1 MQVELSVRPLPGF
14 TKSERDD
21 IKFYTRFI
29 KCEFQCLTQL
39 LAKDYMYNPFGYLG
53 MEQGLYNICND
64 ATFVVL
70 DVDYTATSI
79 YDRLTHLTNEGLEC
93 ILGTTSDPTNHFKY
107 RILLPID
114 RPVNAN
120 EYRRLVAG
128 IRELGLVADLDR
140 ASEKPSQKFYAY
152 ANSTVLYNQGAP
164 LVVEDYLL
172 PISECSQP
180 QFNCS
185 LELHEILS
193 EFSTYSTAPPGS
205 RTRYLLSAAFN
216 LVERGADHKLLEQVI
231 LHLNQSFLIPKDIG
245 SVYRR
250 VINFIKTRR
259 KHHDFS
265 RH

>member
-14 TKSERDD
+14 SKSERDD

-29 KCEFQCLTQL
+29 KCKFQHLTQL

-53 MEQGLYNICND
+53 MEQGLFNICSD

-70 DVDYTATSI
+70 DVDYTATSMH
-79 YDRLTHLTNEGLEC
+79 DRLTQLTNEGLEC
-93 ILGTTSDPTNHFKY
+93 ILGTTSDPTNYFKY

-152 ANSTVLYNQGAP
+152 ASSIVLYAKGNP
-164 LVVEDYLL
+164 LVVDDYIL
-172 PISECSQP
+172 PEAECTKTQLS
-180 QFNCS
+180 CS

-231 LHLNQSFLIPKDIG
+231 LHLNQSFLIPKRQEE
-245 SVYRR
+245 VYRR

-259 KHHDFS
+259 KTP
-265 RH
+265 

>member
-14 TKSERDD
+14 SKSERDD

-29 KCEFQCLTQL
+29 KCDFEKLTGL
-39 LAKDYMYNPFGYLG
+39 LSKDYIYSPFAYLG
-53 MEQGLYNICND
+53 MEQGLFNICSE
-64 ATFVVL
+64 ATFIVL
-70 DVDYTATSI
+70 DVDYTSTNLHE
-79 YDRLTHLTNEGLEC
+79 RLTQLTNEGLEC
-93 ILGTTSDPTNHFKY
+93 ILGTTSDPSNLFKY

-152 ANSTVLYNQGAP
+152 ASSIVLYAKGNP
-164 LVVEDYLL
+164 LIVADYLL
-172 PISECSQP
+172 PVSECSQP

-193 EFSTYSTAPPGS
+193 EFSTYSTAPPGN

-231 LHLNQSFLIPKDIG
+231 LHLNNSFLVPKRQEE
-245 SVYRR
+245 VYRR
-250 VINFIKTRR
+250 VINFIKARR
-259 KHHDFS
+259 CYM
-265 RH
+265 

>member
-29 KCEFQCLTQL
+29 KCEFKQLVQL
-39 LAKDYMYNPFGYLG
+39 LSKDYMYSPFAYLG
-53 MEQGLYNICND
+53 MEQGMLNICSE
-64 ATFVVL
+64 ASFVII
-70 DVDYTATSI
+70 DVDYTSTNI
-79 YDRLTHLTNEGLEC
+79 HDRLTQLSDEGLEC
-93 ILGTTSDPTNHFKY
+93 ILGTTSDPSNMLKY
-107 RILLPID
+107 RILLPLD
-114 RPVNAN
+114 RSVTPQ
-120 EYRRLVAG
+120 EYRRVVAG
-128 IRELGLVADLDR
+128 IREFGLISDLDR

-152 ANSTVLYNQGAP
+152 ANSLVLHNSGNP
-164 LVVEDYLL
+164 LIVADYLL
-172 PISECSQP
+172 PVSECSQP
-180 QFNCS
+180 DFSCS

-231 LHLNQSFLIPKDIG
+231 LHLNQSFLIPKDID

-250 VINFIKTRR
+250 VINFIKTLR
-259 KHHDFS
+259 KTP
-265 RH
+265 

>member
-29 KCEFQCLTQL
+29 KCKFKQLTEL
-39 LAKDYMYNPFGYLG
+39 LSKDYTYSPFGYLG
-53 MEQGLYNICND
+53 MEQGLFNICSD

-70 DVDYTATSI
+70 DVDYTATSMH
-79 YDRLTHLTNEGLEC
+79 DRLTQLTNEGLEC
-93 ILGTTSDPTNHFKY
+93 ILGTTSDQSNLFKY
-107 RILLPID
+107 RILLPLD

-152 ANSTVLYNQGAP
+152 ASSIVLYAKGNP
-164 LVVEDYLL
+164 LVVDDYIL
-172 PISECSQP
+172 PEAECTKTQLS
-180 QFNCS
+180 CS

-231 LHLNQSFLIPKDIG
+231 LHLNQSFLIPKDIN

-259 KHHDFS
+259 KTP
-265 RH
+265 

>member
-29 KCEFQCLTQL
+29 KCEFQHLTQL
-39 LAKDYMYNPFGYLG
+39 LGKDYTYSPFGYLG
-53 MEQGLYNICND
+53 MEQGLFNICSD

-70 DVDYTATSI
+70 DVDYTSTNI
-79 YDRLTHLTNEGLEC
+79 HDRLTQLTNEGLEC
-93 ILGTTSDPTNHFKY
+93 ILGTTSDPSNLFKY
-107 RILLPID
+107 RILLPLD
-114 RPVNAN
+114 RPITSQ
-120 EYRRLVAG
+120 EYRRVVAG
-128 IRELGLVADLDR
+128 IRELGLVTDLDR

-152 ANSTVLYNQGAP
+152 ANSLVLHNSGNP
-164 LVVEDYLL
+164 LIVADYLL
-172 PISECSQP
+172 PVSECPQP
-180 QFNCS
+180 DFSCS
-185 LELHEILS
+185 MDLHEILS

-216 LVERGADHKLLEQVI
+216 LVERGADNKLLEQVI
-231 LHLNQSFLIPKDIG
+231 LHLNSSFLVPKDIN

-259 KHHDFS
+259 KYL
-265 RH
+265 

>member
-29 KCEFQCLTQL
+29 KCEFKQLTQL
-39 LAKDYMYNPFGYLG
+39 LVKDYMYNPFGYLG
-53 MEQGLYNICND
+53 MEQGLYNICSD

-70 DVDYTATSI
+70 DVDYTSTSI
-79 YDRLTHLTNEGLEC
+79 HDRLTQLTNEGLEC
-93 ILGTTSDPTNHFKY
+93 ILGTTSDPTNLFKY

-114 RPVNAN
+114 RPVNSQ
-120 EYRRLVAG
+120 EYRRLVTG
-128 IRELGLVADLDR
+128 IREFGLVSDLDR
-140 ASEKPSQKFYAY
+140 ASEKPSQKFYSY
-152 ANSTVLYNQGAP
+152 ADSTVLYNQGAP
-164 LVVEDYLL
+164 LVVADYLV
-172 PISECSQP
+172 PESECCHSQLS
-180 QFNCS
+180 CS
-185 LELHEILS
+185 MDLHDLLN
-193 EFSTYSTAPPGS
+193 EFSTYSNAPPGS

-216 LVERGADHKLLEQVI
+216 LVERGVDNKLLEQVI
-231 LHLNQSFLIPKDIG
+231 LHLNNTFLVPKDVN

-259 KHHDFS
+259 KHNEFN

>member
-14 TKSERDD
+14 SKSERDD

-29 KCEFQCLTQL
+29 KCKFKQLTEL
-39 LAKDYMYNPFGYLG
+39 LSKDYIYSPFAYLG
-53 MEQGLYNICND
+53 MEQGLFNICSKAN
-64 ATFVVL
+64 FVIL
-70 DVDYTATSI
+70 DVDYTSTNL
-79 YDRLTHLTNEGLEC
+79 YDRLTQLSNEGLEC

-152 ANSTVLYNQGAP
+152 ANSTVLYNSGDP
-164 LVVEDYLL
+164 LVVSDYLTQETKETQQQL
-172 PISECSQP
+172 S
-180 QFNCS
+180 CS

-216 LVERGADHKLLEQVI
+216 LVERGADNKLLEEVI
-231 LHLNQSFLIPKDIG
+231 LHLNQSFLIPKDIN

-259 KHHDFS
+259 KYL
-265 RH
+265 

>member
-14 TKSERDD
+14 TKSERED

-29 KCEFQCLTQL
+29 KCEFQRLTQL

-53 MEQGLYNICND
+53 MEQGLYNICSD
-64 ATFVVL
+64 ASFVVL
-70 DVDYTATSI
+70 DVDYTSTSI
-79 YDRLTHLTNEGLEC
+79 HDRLTQLTNEGLEC
-93 ILGTTSDPTNHFKY
+93 ILGTTSDPTNYFKY

-114 RPVNAN
+114 RPVNPQ

-128 IRELGLVADLDR
+128 IRSFGLVADLDR

-152 ANSTVLYNQGAP
+152 ANSTVLYNAGLP
-164 LVVEDYLL
+164 LTVADYLM
-172 PISECSQP
+172 PESECIQP
-180 QFNCS
+180 QLSCS
-185 LELHEILS
+185 LELHDILN

-216 LVERGADHKLLEQVI
+216 LIERGADHKLLEQVI
-231 LHLNQSFLIPKDIG
+231 LHLNQSFLVPKDIN

-259 KHHDFS
+259 KFL
-265 RH
+265 

>member
-14 TKSERDD
+14 SKSERGD

-29 KCEFQCLTQL
+29 KCRFQHLTQL

-53 MEQGLYNICND
+53 MEQGLFNICSN
-64 ATFVVL
+64 ANFIVL

-79 YDRLTHLTNEGLEC
+79 HDRLTQLTNEGLEC
-93 ILGTTSDPTNHFKY
+93 ILGTTSDPTNLFKY

-120 EYRRLVAG
+120 EYRRLVVG

-152 ANSTVLYNQGAP
+152 TNSTVLYNQGTP
-164 LVVEDYLL
+164 LVVADYLL
-172 PISECSQP
+172 PVSECSQP
-180 QFNCS
+180 QLCCS
-185 LELHEILS
+185 LELCDILTS
-193 EFSTYSTAPPGS
+193 FKSYSIAPPGK
-205 RTRYLLSAAFN
+205 RTKYLLSAAYT
-216 LVERGADHKLLEQVI
+216 LIQEGADDTLWEQAI
-231 LHLNQSFLIPKDIG
+231 LHINESFIIPKDID

-259 KHHDFS
+259 KYL
-265 RH
+265 